1 MAKFSKQMSFSNAEI
16 DVEQMTITERD
27 KDDDIVGV
35 YPLRE
40 VLEAWDGMTGLS
52 ITIKR
57 GSDFSAMLTL
67 DELKEGNV

>member
-16 DVEQMTITERD
+16 DMEQLTITERD

>member
-1 MAKFSKQMSFSNAEI
+1 MAKFSKHMSFSNAEI

-57 GSDFSAMLTL
+57 GGGFSAMPTL

>member
-40 VLEAWDGMTGLS
+40 VLEVWDGMTGLS

-57 GSDFSAMLTL
+57 GSDFSAMPTL
-67 DELKEGNV
+67 GELKEGNV

>member
-57 GSDFSAMLTL
+57 GSDFSAMPTL
-67 DELKEGNV
+67 DELKEGSV

>member
-1 MAKFSKQMSFSNAEI
+1 MAKFSRQMSFSNAEI
-16 DVEQMTITERD
+16 DMEQLTITERD

-57 GSDFSAMLTL
+57 GSDFSTMPTP

>member
-1 MAKFSKQMSFSNAEI
+1 M
-16 DVEQMTITERD
+16 R
-27 KDDDIVGV
+27 V

-40 VLEAWDGMTGLS
+40 VQEAWDGMTGLS

-57 GSDFSAMLTL
+57 GSDFSAMPTL

>member
-57 GSDFSAMLTL
+57 GSDFSAMPTL
-67 DELKEGNV
+67 GELKEGNV

>member
-40 VLEAWDGMTGLS
+40 VLEAWDGMTGLF

-57 GSDFSAMLTL
+57 GSDFSAMPTL
-67 DELKEGNV
+67 GELKEGNV